1 MLLLCGGGFWGLLDA
16 VFAVEALYAAR
27 RIDQPLLAGV
37 KGMTIRAHLDMH
49 LIDGR
54 ARLEGVAACAS
65 HYAAMVFGMD
75 CSFHLSPYI
84 RRSGYHPKDKHTIL
98 PVNDLWPRVI
108 AIFLGIFALGQ
119 TPSQVLTGFAAPQ
132 RTDFAPILR
141 LAAPGPHRAE
151 RAMAALDRQL
161 IFERQVLN
169 PQYSPELDRLLDLI
183 PPRNSTLIRAASEY
197 SRTDIPWMTIDG
209 MHELCAQGFPNR
221 ASFYVTTS
229 SCETSAKPFHLD
241 AYFALKPTVAGA
253 QSSSSTPAVI
263 GSFGGQIKTDTFGFG
278 AIVDAVASALTEVYG
293 DLAPPW
299 DAAPGAYNHHDDTA
313 RARFRRDLPALD
325 DKFHEYF
332 KCENVLDE
340 FSDPGGPIV
349 LFNFIGEVRAEALK
363 KFPDLYRFYTDLGP
377 AVTTQFDVMD
387 DKGHY
392 WMRSGFDHGKVRLT
406 FMVRDGKLSTFDAAY
421 HPVGEPLA
429 LDALRHG
436 VNHTRTTAQL
446 RRMGMTFGLADVDFT
461 NYFTRDA
468 STVSFQ
474 ARMETVPEVI
484 APPGIQQGAEFIAG
498 EFMRTVAQGSGGMH
512 GEVASHALDAHTIR
526 FSSDLT
532 AEFMYSPT
540 LEFFAKIGD
549 AIADKHNFQVREQER
564 KFMEEFLDAFVK
576 DYNNARSGI
585 LALDR
590 DTALTK

>member
-1 MLLLCGGGFWGLLDA
+1 MLLLCGGGFRGLLDA

-37 KGMTIRAHLDMH
+37 KGMAIRAHLDMH
-49 LIDGR
+49 LIDSR
-54 ARLEGVAACAS
+54 ACLECISACACD
-65 HYAAMVFGMD
+65 YAAMVFGMD
-75 CSFHLSPYI
+75 CSFHLSPYF
-84 RRSGYHPKDKHTIL
+84 RLKRYHRKDNHTIHR
-98 PVNDLWPRVI
+98 VNGVWARALAVI
-108 AIFLGIFALGQ
+108 LGVSMLGQ
-119 TPSQVLTGFAAPQ
+119 TTKGIPQGFAPPQ
-132 RTDFAPILR
+132 RSDFAPILK
-141 LAAPGPHRAE
+141 LAAPGPMRAE
-151 RAMAALDRQL
+151 RAMGALDRQL

-209 MHELCAQGFPNR
+209 VHELCAQGFPDR
-221 ASFYVTTS
+221 ASFHVTTS
-229 SCETSAKPFHLD
+229 SCEASAKPFHLD
-241 AYFALKPTVAGA
+241 AYFSLKPTGLGA
-253 QSSSSTPAVI
+253 ETSSSTPAVI

-278 AIVDAVASALTEVYG
+278 AIVDAVAASLSEVYG

-299 DAAPGAYNHHDDTA
+299 DAAPGAYNHHDEAA
-313 RARFRRDLPALD
+313 RARFRRDMPALD
-325 DKFHEYF
+325 AKFHEYF
-332 KCENVLDE
+332 KYDNILDE
-340 FSDPGGPIV
+340 FSDAGGPIV
-349 LFNFIGEVRAEALK
+349 LFNFIGEVRADALK

-377 AVTTQFDVMD
+377 VVTTQFDVMD

-392 WMRSGFDHGKVRLT
+392 WMRSGFDHGKLRLT
-406 FMVRDGKLSTFDAAY
+406 FMVRDGKLSAFDAAY
-421 HPVGEPLA
+421 HPVGAPLA

-468 STVSFQ
+468 TSVSFR

-484 APPGIQQGAEFIAG
+484 APPGIQQGAELIAG

-512 GEVASHALDAHTIR
+512 GEVASDALDAHTIR

-549 AIADKHNFQVREQER
+549 AIADKHNFRVREQER
-564 KFMEEFLDAFVK
+564 MFMEEFLDAFAK

-590 DTALTK
+590 DAALTK